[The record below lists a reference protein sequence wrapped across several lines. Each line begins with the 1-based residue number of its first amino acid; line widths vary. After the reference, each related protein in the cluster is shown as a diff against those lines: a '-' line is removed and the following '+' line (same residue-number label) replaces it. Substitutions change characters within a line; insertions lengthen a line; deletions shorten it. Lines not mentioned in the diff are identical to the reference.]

1 MVKQVIW
8 SPEAEKDLTNI
19 LEFYFYKVKAK
30 GYAKKLNS
38 IFEYEIEVILKY
50 PLIGK
55 TCNSKNV
62 RVKIAGHYQI
72 IYEIT
77 EKVIFVLRI
86 WDSRQNPSKLSEEM
100 RKT

>member
-1 MVKQVIW
+1 MVKQVVW
-8 SPEAEKDLTNI
+8 SPEAENDLTNI

-30 GYAKKLNS
+30 SYAKKLNT

-55 TCNSKNV
+55 ECNSKKV
-62 RVKIAGHYQI
+62 RVKIVSHYQI

-77 EKVIFVLRI
+77 NKVIYILRI
-86 WDSRQNPSKLSEEM
+86 WDSRQNPSKLPLEM
-100 RKT
+100 RKK